1 MPMNSNESIIFFDGV
16 CTLCNGV
23 IDFIIKRDH
32 SRRFKYASL
41 QGNTAKKMI
50 KSYLEQGNLDSLIF
64 YKGGEIYVESS
75 AALHIARNM
84 NGLWPLLFG
93 FMIVPKFIRDAVYR
107 WVARN
112 RYRWF
117 GKRNTCRIATPE
129 ERAYLLD

>member
-1 MPMNSNESIIFFDGV
+1 
-16 CTLCNGV
+16 
-23 IDFIIKRDH
+23 
-32 SRRFKYASL
+32 
-41 QGNTAKKMI
+41 MI
-50 KSYLEQGNLDSLIF
+50 KSYHEKGDLDSLIF
-64 YKGGEIYVESS
+64 YKGGNIYVESS

-93 FMIVPKFIRDAVYR
+93 FMIVPKFIRDGVYR

>member
-23 IDFIIKRDH
+23 VDFIIIRDH

-50 KSYLEQGNLDSLIF
+50 QSYLEQGNLDSLIF
-64 YKGGEIYVESS
+64 YKKGKIYIESS
-75 AALHIARNM
+75 AALHIARSM
-84 NGLWPLLFG
+84 NGLWPVLFI
-93 FMIVPKFIRDAVYR
+93 FIIVPKFIRDAVYR

-117 GKRNTCRIATPE
+117 GKRSICRIASPE
-129 ERAYLLD
+129 EQSYLLD